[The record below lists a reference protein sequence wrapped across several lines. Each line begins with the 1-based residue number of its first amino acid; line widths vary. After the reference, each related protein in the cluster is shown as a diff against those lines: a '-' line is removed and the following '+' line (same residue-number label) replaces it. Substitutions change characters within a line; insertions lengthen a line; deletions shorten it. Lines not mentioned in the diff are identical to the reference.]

1 MKNLFRKLKYVIKKG
16 FEKVG
21 NSVSNLMMK
30 WTVRRNAFVANRAGE
45 GYIDTAIKI
54 IIALVIGALLLGGL
68 YTLFSTSVIPTMQ
81 TKVTD
86 MFSYTGA

>member
-1 MKNLFRKLKYVIKKG
+1 MRKLFDKIKSTLKKG
-16 FEKVG
+16 LQKIKNGINQMAV
-21 NSVSNLMMK
+21 K
-30 WTVRRNAFVANRAGE
+30 WSVRRHAIATDCAGE

-68 YTLFSTSVIPTMQ
+68 YTLFNSSVIPTMQ

-86 MFSYTGA
+86 MFSYSGT

>member
-1 MKNLFRKLKYVIKKG
+1 MKNLFSKLKNAIKKG
-16 FEKVG
+16 FEKVRNG
-21 NSVSNLMMK
+21 IARLMMR
-30 WTVRRNAFVANRAGE
+30 WTVRRHALAANRAGE

-68 YTLFSTSVIPTMQ
+68 YTLFNSSVIPTMQ

-86 MFSYTGA
+86 MFSYSGT

>member
-1 MKNLFRKLKYVIKKG
+1 MRKLFNKIGNAFRKGLKKIRSG
-16 FEKVG
+16 IERLSEK
-21 NSVSNLMMK
+21 SMM
-30 WTVRRNAFVANRAGE
+30 RRHALAANRAGE

-68 YTLFSTSVIPTMQ
+68 YTLFNSSVIPTMQ

-86 MFSYTGA
+86 MFSYSGT